1 MISFPNE
8 NANKQK
14 FNEANISLAPSTVT
28 LLILPWCTEGQRSQ
42 LLPHLHAAAFA
53 YEYLGVI

>member
-42 LLPHLHAAAFA
+42 LLPHMHAAFA
-53 YEYLGVI
+53 YEHLGVI